1 VRTKVVKNK
10 VAPPFRQAEFDI
22 MYGEGISREGDF
34 LDLAAERGIITK
46 SGAWYSYNDERI
58 GQGRENAKKYLKDNP
73 ALATELDAR
82 LRRELGLIRLQPE
95 NTATEGGASR
105 KEKEAG
111 DR

>member
-1 VRTKVVKNK
+1 
-10 VAPPFRQAEFDI
+10 

-34 LDLAAERGIITK
+34 LDLAAERGIISK

-73 ALATELDAR
+73 ALAAELDEQ
-82 LRRELGLIRLQPE
+82 LRRELGLVRVPPE
-95 NTATEGGASR
+95 NTATAGDGGGSR